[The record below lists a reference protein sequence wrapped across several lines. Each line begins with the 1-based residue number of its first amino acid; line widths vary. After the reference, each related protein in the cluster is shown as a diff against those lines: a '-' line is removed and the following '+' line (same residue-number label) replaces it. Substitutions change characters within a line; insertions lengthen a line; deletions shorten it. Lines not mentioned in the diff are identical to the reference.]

1 MLVLKDVKRTFNPGK
16 SSEVRALRGVSLDI
30 SDGDTLAIM
39 GASGSGKS
47 TLLHILGCLDLGF
60 DGEYFLNGKNVKELS
75 QKMLAEIRNSEIGIV
90 LQNFGLIE
98 NMTVA
103 DNIAVPCYIGKGKD
117 KELSNRIMALA
128 EKLGISDKLKTDISE
143 LSGGQKQ
150 RAAIARALIK
160 SPKII
165 LADEPTG
172 ALDKE
177 NSRQI
182 TEILASLGDEGYT
195 VVVVTHDPDVAKMC
209 SRTVRISDGMILT

>member
-128 EKLGISDKLKTDISE
+128 EKLGISDKLKTDVSE

>member
-128 EKLGISDKLKTDISE
+128 EKLGISDKLKTDVSE

-209 SRTVRISDGMILT
+209 SRTVKISDGMILT